1 MSNTE
6 PNVIPENNYYSQL
19 LEYERLLNENAEKG
33 DYEKAESYK
42 KKIKEI
48 KILIKKKRKK
58 ELEKRQLIENENL
71 ESNYKTDLDELN
83 QFWNDKFKDYEEKT
97 QKAEEEI
104 IERQNKE
111 MNDLYNLL
119 EQEMNQETKYRPSAE
134 YLKLENQEKQLVK
147 LQRFNEASVVRKKKE
162 QIKVKDIEKKEKEK
176 QLKIQKE
183 TSYKN
188 KRHELEK
195 EILKKKFEKE
205 LEEMKIK
212 KIKDF
217 ERIEKKFSNKRLD
230 LSQQQKTEINF
241 NENGKI
247 SPRRNVRGSYSAF
260 QNNFGTTTDPSKI
273 NIYNNTNNNTNNNF
287 NNNIVEGNN
296 ESEVDNNKENI
307 DNNNNLNEEEGIE
320 KINSKKENIEKDDN
334 EIKNDE

>member
-6 PNVIPENNYYSQL
+6 PNVIADNDYYSQL
-19 LEYERLLNENAEKG
+19 LESERLLNEYAEKG
-33 DYEKAESYK
+33 DYKKAEIYK

-48 KILIKKKRKK
+48 KMLIKKKRKK
-58 ELEKRQLIENENL
+58 DLEKRQLIENENL
-71 ESNYKTDLDELN
+71 ETNYKTELDELN
-83 QFWNDKFKDYEEKT
+83 QFWNDKFKDLEERT

-111 MNDLYNLL
+111 MNDLYNSL

-147 LQRFNEASVVRKKKE
+147 LQRFNEASIVRKKKE
-162 QIKVKDIEKKEKEK
+162 QIKSKDIEKKEKEK

-195 EILKKKFEKE
+195 DILKKKFEKE

-247 SPRRNVRGSYSAF
+247 SPRRNVKGSYSAF
-260 QNNFGTTTDPSKI
+260 QNNFGTTNEPSKI
-273 NIYNNTNNNTNNNF
+273 NIYNNTNNNF
-287 NNNIVEGNN
+287 NNNIAEGNN
-296 ESEVDNNKENI
+296 ETEEDNNKENI
-307 DNNNNLNEEEGIE
+307 NNNNVNKDEVLE
-320 KINSKKENIEKDDN
+320 KINDK